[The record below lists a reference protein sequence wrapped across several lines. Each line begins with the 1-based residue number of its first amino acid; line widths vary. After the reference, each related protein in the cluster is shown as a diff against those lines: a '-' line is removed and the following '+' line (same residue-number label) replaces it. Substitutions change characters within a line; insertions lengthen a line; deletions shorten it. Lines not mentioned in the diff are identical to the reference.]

1 MDETRK
7 YVQETFPET
16 YKATAGRI
24 NDALT
29 ELKTCYK
36 YCDVKTAHIVVTH
49 GANVSTFN
57 QRFARE
63 ATTYILDRIDYCG
76 ISAVTF
82 KGRSTRLISG
92 GGSKHV

>member
-7 YVQETFPET
+7 YLQETFPET

-29 ELKTCYK
+29 ELKMCYK